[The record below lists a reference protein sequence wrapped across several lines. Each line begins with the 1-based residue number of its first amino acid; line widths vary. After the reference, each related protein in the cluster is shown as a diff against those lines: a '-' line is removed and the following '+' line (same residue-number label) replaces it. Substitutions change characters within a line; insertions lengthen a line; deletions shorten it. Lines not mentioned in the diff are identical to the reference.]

1 MWQTK
6 LTLKLWSR
14 TASVT
19 ASSCRVNR
27 GLGNKMKRLHLQNY
41 LLYSEVLNKHMRA
54 SAFQTELHSSLL
66 LAIMIKI
73 ILCVS
78 NRSANLRKKSWKHE
92 NIIKNLASH
101 KPCEVGTL
109 ICTLQRRKLW
119 HGEIAIC
126 PGSGRKP
133 REQLNRGPGSGM
145 PTLCFS
151 HKIFP
156 FLHLTFFKRS

>member
-41 LLYSEVLNKHMRA
+41 LLYSEVINKHVRA
-54 SAFQTELHSSLL
+54 STFQTELHSSLL

-78 NRSANLRKKSWKHE
+78 NRSANLRKKS
-92 NIIKNLASH
+92 
-101 KPCEVGTL
+101 
-109 ICTLQRRKLW
+109 
-119 HGEIAIC
+119 
-126 PGSGRKP
+126 
-133 REQLNRGPGSGM
+133 
-145 PTLCFS
+145 
-151 HKIFP
+151 
-156 FLHLTFFKRS
+156 